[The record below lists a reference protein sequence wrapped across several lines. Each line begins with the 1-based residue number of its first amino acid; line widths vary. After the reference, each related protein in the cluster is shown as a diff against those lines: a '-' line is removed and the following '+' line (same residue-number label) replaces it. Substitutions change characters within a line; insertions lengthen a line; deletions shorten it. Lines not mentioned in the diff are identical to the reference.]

1 MRKRKQ
7 PVSRKCILSASMAVS
22 LCAVGISYAAWSDK
36 LQVAGNMTTGV
47 LNMAFSQDIQT
58 YTADI
63 VDSADNTVE
72 TIAGVEV
79 QLSNEGKVVEL
90 AFTNGLPLADLLE
103 GDLLKVSFPLENEEG
118 TFTSIREYDLNLTVP
133 WKTVEME
140 PQAQSLVLNGQEY
153 TVDESTVEFAIPLQF
168 EVFQSFSREPDL
180 LMGSLYFRLTD
191 DSCESIQNLPQTLEV
206 PAAVLE
212 ESRINTAVTNPEI
225 AVVPSQDGVL
235 VEYTCM
241 VPVGLDQ
248 NHVAYG
254 IIRAGE
260 G

>member
-7 PVSRKCILSASMAVS
+7 PVSRKCILSASIAVS

-79 QLSNEGKVVEL
+79 QLSDQGKVVEL
-90 AFTNGLPLADLLE
+90 KFTNGVPLADLLE
-103 GDLLKVSFPLENEEG
+103 GDLLKVTFPLENEEG
-118 TFTSIREYDLNLTVP
+118 TVTNIRECDLNLTVP
-133 WKTVEME
+133 WKVVEME
-140 PQAQSLVLNGQEY
+140 PQAQSLVLNGREY
-153 TVDESTVEFAIPLQF
+153 AVDECTAAYAIPLQF
-168 EVFQSFSREPDL
+168 DVFQSFSREPDL
-180 LMGSLYFRLTD
+180 LTGSLYFRMTD

-206 PAAVLE
+206 PAEVLE
-212 ESRINTAVTNPEI
+212 ESQINTAVTNPEI
-225 AVVPSQDGVL
+225 AVAASQNGVL

-248 NHVAYG
+248 SNAADG

>member
-1 MRKRKQ
+1 
-7 PVSRKCILSASMAVS
+7 
-22 LCAVGISYAAWSDK
+22 
-36 LQVAGNMTTGV
+36 MTTGV

-79 QLSNEGKVVEL
+79 QLSDQGKVVEL
-90 AFTNGLPLADLLE
+90 KFTNGVPLADLLE
-103 GDLLKVSFPLENEEG
+103 GDLLKVTFPLENEEG
-118 TFTSIREYDLNLTVP
+118 TVTNIRECDLNLTVP
-133 WKTVEME
+133 WKVVEME
-140 PQAQSLVLNGQEY
+140 PQAQSLVLNGREY
-153 TVDESTVEFAIPLQF
+153 AVDECTAAYAIPLQF
-168 EVFQSFSREPDL
+168 DVFQSFSREPDL
-180 LMGSLYFRLTD
+180 LTGSLYFRMTD

-206 PAAVLE
+206 PAEVLE
-212 ESRINTAVTNPEI
+212 ESQINTAVTNPEI
-225 AVVPSQDGVL
+225 AVAASQNGVL

-248 NHVAYG
+248 SNAADG